1 MPLIKFNDGKVAD
14 GLYLLATNGQV
25 GCYPD
30 NIFAVSERLLK
41 ELDEVFKNRGITY
54 QVLQPQRQKSHHPS
68 QGAIS

>member
-41 ELDEVFKNRGITY
+41 ELDEVFKNREITY
-54 QVLQPQRQKSHHPS
+54 QVLQPQKKH
-68 QGAIS
+68 